1 MKNLRAAI
9 VVLAFSSVAA
19 FVYGCSSSS
28 DGGAGAVGT
37 TCSQSGAAEQCAAG
51 AVCGK
56 PSDGTTSL
64 QCLKT
69 CTQQTDCPADQDCN
83 GVEGSSAKGCRPKSG
98 SDGGTDSGKK

>member
-1 MKNLRAAI
+1 MQILRAAL
-9 VVLAFSSVAA
+9 VVIAFSSASA
-19 FVYGCSSSS
+19 VYGCSSSS
-28 DGGAGAVGT
+28 DDGGAGAVGA